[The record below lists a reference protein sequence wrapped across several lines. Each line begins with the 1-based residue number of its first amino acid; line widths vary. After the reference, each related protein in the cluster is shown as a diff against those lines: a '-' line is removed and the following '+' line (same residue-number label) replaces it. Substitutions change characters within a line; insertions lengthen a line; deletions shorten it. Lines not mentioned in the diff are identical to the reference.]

1 MRVCYFIIA
10 FLIVLATVAIVHFAE
25 DSQPAAESDARS
37 FLHKLEDER
46 VLLRAVEAIGKRD
59 PTDREPVPALIE
71 AMDNESGRA
80 RSAAARA
87 LLRIGPVN
95 KQVVLAFIRV
105 SRDNTKGV
113 IYATDDF
120 FHLLGPEHRY
130 MIPELVRM
138 AEAPDP
144 RSRRLAIRALI
155 KIGDIPAEVVPALVE
170 AVEDHRDGGP
180 HVYAIAALKILG
192 PKANATVP
200 YMMEMLGE
208 KSLTE
213 RYNAA
218 QTLAAIG
225 TPEAREAIPV
235 IERYVKEAPFV
246 GLCSSL
252 LQFDSEST
260 VAIQGLEKIAKD
272 PGPHAGDVPDAHY
285 HLIRAGHNPE
295 YHLQALIEGL
305 ESEGFGKL
313 SSATHLGVL
322 GHLATKAIPSLQK
335 TLKDDNPQV
344 RVAAAH
350 SILLISLKP
359 MERKQAADVIF
370 NAVEEKVFMARLR
383 AFSALE
389 AFGSDESWAVPTLT
403 ALATNTTIPHQER
416 FRINAVKALGNIGS
430 GATES
435 LPAVRR
441 LLKDDHWQIRKNAHE
456 AIKKIESQPEKNI
469 RNNR

>member
-1 MRVCYFIIA
+1 MRVRNFIIV
-10 FLIVLATVAIVHFAE
+10 FLIVFVTVVIVHLAE
-25 DSQPAAESDARS
+25 DAQFAKSDAKS
-37 FLHKLEDER
+37 FLQKQEER
-46 VLLRAVEAIGKRD
+46 VLLSAVEAIGKRD
-59 PTDREPVPALIE
+59 PTERGPVPVLIA
-71 AMDNESGRA
+71 AMDNESHRV

-95 KQVVLAFIRV
+95 KQIVLAFIRV
-105 SRDNTKGV
+105 SRDNVKDV

-120 FHLLGPEHRY
+120 FRLLCPEHRY

-155 KIGDIPAEVVPALVE
+155 KIGDIPAELVPALVE
-170 AVEDHRDGGP
+170 AAGDHRHDGP
-180 HVYAIAALKILG
+180 HAYAIAALKILG
-192 PKANATVP
+192 PKANAAVP
-200 YMMEMLGE
+200 YMMEMLGK

-213 RYNAA
+213 RSTAA
-218 QTLAAIG
+218 LTLAAIG
-225 TPEAREAIPV
+225 TQEAREAIPV
-235 IERYVKEAPFV
+235 IEQYVREAPFV
-246 GLCSSL
+246 DLCRSL
-252 LQFDSEST
+252 LQFDSKST
-260 VAIQGLEKIAKD
+260 VAIQGLENIAKD

-285 HLIRAGHNPE
+285 YLIRAGHNPE

-313 SSATHLGVL
+313 SSATHLGIL
-322 GHLATKAIPSLQK
+322 GHLATKAIPFLQK
-335 TLKDDNPQV
+335 TLKDDNPEV

-359 MERKQAADVIF
+359 TERKQAVDVIF

-383 AFSALE
+383 VFSALE
-389 AFGSDESWAVPTLT
+389 AFGSDESWAVPKLT
-403 ALATNTTIPHQER
+403 ALATNTTIRQER

-430 GATES
+430 GAAES
-435 LPAVRR
+435 LPALRR
-441 LLKDDHWQIRKNAHE
+441 LLKDDHWQVRKNAHE

-469 RNNR
+469 LNN